1 MLFKGQ
7 KFIFVSGL
15 DFEIKD
21 VQNVM
26 QCFQRMLLFF
36 FKEIILYFQSFI
48 NMVNF
53 IFLFFF

>member
-26 QCFQRMLLFF
+26 QCFQRTLLFF
-36 FKEIILYFQSFI
+36 FKEIILYFQLFI

-53 IFLFFF
+53 IFLFLF

>member
-21 VQNVM
+21 VQNVT

-36 FKEIILYFQSFI
+36 FKEIILYFQLFI

-53 IFLFFF
+53 IFLFLF

>member
-21 VQNVM
+21 VQNVTYSVFRECY
-26 QCFQRMLLFF
+26 CF
-36 FKEIILYFQSFI
+36 
-48 NMVNF
+48 
-53 IFLFFF
+53 FLKK